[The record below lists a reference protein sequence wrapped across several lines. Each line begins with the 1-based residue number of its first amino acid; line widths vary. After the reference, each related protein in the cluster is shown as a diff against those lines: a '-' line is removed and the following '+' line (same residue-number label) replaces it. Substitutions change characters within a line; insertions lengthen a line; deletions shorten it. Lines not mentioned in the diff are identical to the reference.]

1 VKPITW
7 LRKFRNRGDRGHP
20 IATLAFYGPDDTKA
34 SKAVLGIQPDAD
46 TDFELHKWFRDSPE
60 ADLRYDIKL
69 QNTWIE
75 IIRREGVRSL
85 AMMEEIFGCP
95 HEEGIDYPVGEVCP
109 ECPFWADRPR
119 PVPKPATRRAYTAI
133 ASFKPEQ
140 WQELL
145 ATADDRDELEK
156 TWEEWNAR
164 VESLTKKLSAHG
176 IPFVRVVLDVDQINQ
191 YCKEHGVPNNGDT
204 RSKLA
209 IIKGEEEE

>member
-1 VKPITW
+1 MAAKIREPRRSS
-7 LRKFRNRGDRGHP
+7 LYP
-20 IATLAFYGPDDTKA
+20 IATLAFYGPDDTQA
-34 SKAVLGIQPDAD
+34 SKVVLGIQPDAD
-46 TDFELHKWFRDSPE
+46 NDFELHKWFRDSPE
-60 ADLRYDIKL
+60 ADLRYDVKL

-109 ECPFWADRPR
+109 ECPFWADRP
-119 PVPKPATRRAYTAI
+119 PIEPKPLTPRTYTAI

-140 WQELL
+140 WEKLL
-145 ATADDRDELEK
+145 ATADDRDKLDK

-164 VESLTKKLSAHG
+164 VESLTKKISARG
-176 IPFVRVVLDVDQINQ
+176 MPVIRVVLDVDEINQ
-191 YCKEHGVPNNGDT
+191 YCKEHGVPNNGET

-209 IIKGEEEE
+209 ILKGEEEEEA